1 MYLNKNRNWRYVCH
15 NCGKNESFYNFLE
28 EIDKRLH
35 SEYVFEKFANNK
47 PEREEITQTVEDF
60 FDIKVNSNIKDV
72 ALRIDDLK
80 DDHKAKKYLL
90 ERKIP
95 LPKIKELYYS
105 GDINNLKKL
114 FNGYEEI
121 KFPTE
126 DRIVIPVQDVQKNLI
141 GVITRAISKK
151 AQTRYLN
158 MVEKDKPLIYGLNN
172 LRQASEKYVVEG
184 PLDSM
189 FLDNC
194 VAAGGAD
201 LFKCVDVL
209 DDNTV
214 YIFDNQPRN
223 RDIVTRMQR
232 MAGMNKK
239 IVVWPDD
246 IEEKD
251 INDMVLNG
259 LDVMDTINKNTY
271 RSLEALLYIGKWSK
285 IK

>member
-15 NCGKNESFYNFLE
+15 NCGKNESFYSFLE
-28 EIDKRLH
+28 EIDSRLH
-35 SEYVFEKFANNK
+35 SEYVFEKFADNK
-47 PEREEITQTVEDF
+47 PQKEEIEQTIESF
-60 FDIKVNSNIKDV
+60 FDIKVNANIKDL
-72 ALRIDDLK
+72 AMKIENLK
-80 DDHKAKKYLL
+80 DDHAAKKYLL

-95 LPKIKELYYS
+95 LPKIKELYYT
-105 GDINNLKKL
+105 GDINGLKKL

-121 KFPTE
+121 KFPVE
-126 DRIVIPVQDVQKNLI
+126 DRVVIPVQDVQNNLI
-141 GVITRAISKK
+141 GVITRAVNKN
-151 AQTRYLN
+151 ARTRYLN
-158 MVEKDKPLIYGLNN
+158 MVEKDKPLIYGLNKI
-172 LRQASEKYVVEG
+172 RQSSEKYVVEG

-189 FLDNC
+189 FIDNG

-223 RDIVTRMQR
+223 RDIVTRMNR

-239 IVVWPDD
+239 IVVWPEDMA
-246 IEEKD
+246 EKD
-251 INDMVLNG
+251 INDMVMSG
-259 LDVMDTINKNTY
+259 RDVMDTINKNTY
-271 RSLEALLYIGKWSK
+271 KSLEALLYIGKWSK